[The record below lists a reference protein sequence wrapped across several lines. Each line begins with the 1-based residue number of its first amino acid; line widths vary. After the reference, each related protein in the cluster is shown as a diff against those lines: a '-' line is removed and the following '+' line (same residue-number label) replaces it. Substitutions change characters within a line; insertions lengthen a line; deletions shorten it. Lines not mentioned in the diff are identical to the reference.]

1 MARGISDHRDARQ
14 APSHDSLNAS
24 SNLLLKLLFMI
35 APGGRPPLILLVLA
49 TAIGGVSM
57 NIFIPSMPGLVRFFA
72 TDIATVQL
80 TLTLY
85 LAGIAVGQL
94 VYGPLSDHYG
104 RRPLML
110 AGLGLYAASALVA
123 SLASS
128 IDVLILGRIAQ
139 AFGGCAG
146 MVITRAIIRDVYDRD
161 RGASVLGY
169 VTMAMTI
176 APAMAPVLG
185 GYLDLW
191 FSWRAGL
198 WVLTAYGALLLLGC
212 LFFLPETLKEP
223 QPTIGVGPILNSYR
237 TLLRRPAFLGYAF
250 GAGCS
255 TACFFSF
262 LAGAPYLMIE
272 VLNRPP
278 SDYGIWFVIVSFGY
292 FIGNFLTGKLS
303 RRLGVDRMVT
313 IGAAM
318 VLFGGIAML
327 VHGLILPVA
336 PAGIFLPAMM
346 VAMGNGVG
354 QPNGIAGAISV
365 DPTRAGAASGIVG
378 FLQMALGAVGTV
390 IIGHTLGSTLLP
402 VGLTIAVLGTASAL
416 FFWLALTRPRGL
428 PGPAGR

>member
-1 MARGISDHRDARQ
+1 MT
-14 APSHDSLNAS
+14 AS
-24 SNLLLKLLFMI
+24 
-35 APGGRPPLILLVLA
+35 GGRPPLILLVLA
-49 TAIGGVSM
+49 TAIGGISM
-57 NIFIPSMPGLVRFFA
+57 NIFIPSMPGLVHFFA

-85 LAGIAVGQL
+85 LVGIAVGQL
-94 VYGPLSDHYG
+94 IYGPLSDHYG

-110 AGLGLYAASALVA
+110 AGLGLYTLSALVA
-123 SLASS
+123 SLAQS
-128 IDVLILGRIAQ
+128 IEILILARIAQ

-198 WVLTAYGALLLLGC
+198 WVLTGFGVTLFLGC
-212 LFFLPETLKEP
+212 VFFLNETLKDP
-223 QPTIGVGPILNSYR
+223 QPTIGVLPILHSYR
-237 TLLRRPAFLGYAF
+237 VLLRRPAFLGYAF
-250 GAGCS
+250 GVGFS

-278 SDYGIWFVIVSFGY
+278 SDYGIWFVLVSFGY
-292 FIGNFLTGKLS
+292 FIGNFITGGLS
-303 RRLGVDRMVT
+303 GRFGVERMVT

-318 VLFGGIAML
+318 VLGGGIGML
-327 VHGLILPVA
+327 VHALILPLT

-390 IIGHTLGSTLLP
+390 VVGLALGSTLMP
-402 VGLTIAVLGTASAL
+402 VALTIAVLGVGSAL
-416 FFWLALTRPRGL
+416 FFWLALSRRPGL
-428 PGPAGR
+428 PGPADR

>member
-1 MARGISDHRDARQ
+1 MT
-14 APSHDSLNAS
+14 AS
-24 SNLLLKLLFMI
+24 
-35 APGGRPPLILLVLA
+35 GRRPPLILLVLA
-49 TAIGGVSM
+49 TAIGGLSM
-57 NIFIPSMPGLVRFFA
+57 NIFIPSMPGLVRAFA

-104 RRPLML
+104 RRPMML
-110 AGLGLYAASALVA
+110 AGLGLYALAALVA
-123 SLASS
+123 SLAQT

-161 RGASVLGY
+161 RAASVLGY
-169 VTMAMTI
+169 VTMAMTV

-198 WVLTAYGALLLLGC
+198 WVLSGYGIALFLGC
-212 LFFLPETLKEP
+212 LFYLNETLKEP
-223 QPTIGVGPILNSYR
+223 QPTIGVLPILHSYR
-237 TLLRRPAFLGYAF
+237 MLLRRPAFLGYAF
-250 GAGCS
+250 GVGLS
-255 TACFFSF
+255 TACFFAF

-272 VLNRPP
+272 VLKRPP
-278 SDYGIWFVIVSFGY
+278 SDYGIWFVIVSLGY
-292 FIGNFLTGKLS
+292 FIGNFLTGRLS
-303 RRLGVDRMVT
+303 GRLGVDRMVT

-318 VLFGGIAML
+318 VLSGGLGML
-327 VHGLILPVA
+327 AHVLTA
-336 PAGIFLPAMM
+336 PLAPYGIFLPAMM

-378 FLQMALGAVGTV
+378 FLQMSIGAVGTV
-390 IIGHTLGSTLLP
+390 IIGHTLESTLLP
-402 VGLTIAVLGTASAL
+402 VALTVTALGSGSAL
-416 FFWLALTRPRGL
+416 FFWLALLRRPGL
-428 PGPAGR
+428 PGPADR

>member
-1 MARGISDHRDARQ
+1 MPVKLQAVIASACSPESIRIARF
-14 APSHDSLNAS
+14 
-24 SNLLLKLLFMI
+24 LFMT
-35 APGGRPPLILLVLA
+35 ASGRRPPLIILVLA
-49 TAIGGVSM
+49 TAIGGISM
-57 NIFIPSMPGLVRFFA
+57 NIFIPSMPGLVRYFQ

-123 SLASS
+123 SLAHT
-128 IDVLILGRIAQ
+128 IDLLILGRIVQ
-139 AFGGCAG
+139 AIGGCAG

-198 WVLTAYGALLLLGC
+198 WVLTAYGALLFAAC
-212 LFFLPETLKEP
+212 LAFLPETLKEP
-223 QPTIGVGPILNSYR
+223 QPTIGVRPILHSYR
-237 TLLRRPAFLGYAF
+237 MLLRRPAFIGYAF
-250 GAGCS
+250 GAGFS

-278 SDYGIWFVIVSFGY
+278 NDYGIWFVIVSIGY
-292 FIGNFLTGKLS
+292 FIGNFLTGRLS
-303 RRLGVDRMVT
+303 RQIGVDRMVI

-318 VLFGGIAML
+318 VLSGGLGML
-327 VHGLILPVA
+327 VHALVLPLA
-336 PAGIFLPAMM
+336 PAGIFIPAMM
-346 VAMGNGVG
+346 IAMGNGVG
-354 QPNGIAGAISV
+354 QPNGIAGAISI

-390 IIGHTLGSTLLP
+390 VVGHALHTSLLP
-402 VGLTIAVLGTASAL
+402 VALTITTLAIASSL
-416 FFWLALTRPRGL
+416 FFALALLRRPGL
-428 PGPAGR
+428 PGPADR